1 MFLLTKMGSFL
12 GVFLNLHREKTV
24 KYFSTSTIPHE
35 TKPMLCQAKKTRA
48 LYHVRSLSYLAR
60 KVPTF

>member
-24 KYFSTSTIPHE
+24 KYFSISTIPHE
-35 TKPMLCQAKKTRA
+35 AKPTLCQAKKPEFSIVSVA
-48 LYHVRSLSYLAR
+48 
-60 KVPTF
+60 

>member
-1 MFLLTKMGSFL
+1 MGSFL

-35 TKPMLCQAKKTRA
+35 TKPMLCQAKK
-48 LYHVRSLSYLAR
+48 SELSNMSVAW
-60 KVPTF
+60 VI